1 MEIIKESLII
11 KLVISRWKGRVINMP
26 KQTFLNLHEDKKQK
40 IIEISIYEFA
50 LFDYN
55 AASVSRIVKTA
66 GIAKGS
72 IYQYFENKADL
83 YFYLI
88 EYVSDKKLN
97 YINSHM
103 DSRDD
108 DFYSLYKKIL
118 LSACKFDL
126 EFPQYSRM
134 MYNVGHEN
142 HNDEIGD
149 VAKKLMDASADYL
162 YSLVSISQER
172 GQIRK
177 DLDKGLIAFI
187 LSYLS
192 VDIGEYITKKFNF
205 SYLDAIK
212 QGKGMLP
219 ISEKDLGDVLDSLIS
234 FYRTGLQPI

>member
-1 MEIIKESLII
+1 
-11 KLVISRWKGRVINMP
+11 MP
-26 KQTFLNLHEDKKQK
+26 KQTFLNLHEGKKRK
-40 IIEISIYEFA
+40 IIETSIYEFA

-83 YFYLI
+83 YLYLI
-88 EYVSDKKLN
+88 EYVSNKKLN

-103 DSRDD
+103 GLVDD
-108 DFYSLYKKIL
+108 DFYNLYKKVL

-142 HNDEIGD
+142 YNYEIGD

-162 YSLVSISQER
+162 CGLVSISQEK

-177 DLDKGLIAFI
+177 DLDNKLIAFI

-205 SYLDAIK
+205 SYLDVIK
-212 QGKGMLP
+212 EGKGKLP
-219 ISEKDLGDVLDSLIS
+219 ISEKDLSDVLDDLIS
-234 FYRTGLQPI
+234 FYRTGLQPIKKQKE